1 MMVWRSRHV
10 IAVVSGFACFVAI
23 YAHADEADIS
33 LTLASVL
40 AMSAMSYMAA
50 YLALTLQNP
59 AD

>member
-1 MMVWRSRHV
+1 MKAWRLRHL
-10 IAVVSGFACFVAI
+10 IAVASGFACFAAI
-23 YAHADEADIS
+23 YAHNGDADIF

-50 YLALTLQNP
+50 YLALTLQSP